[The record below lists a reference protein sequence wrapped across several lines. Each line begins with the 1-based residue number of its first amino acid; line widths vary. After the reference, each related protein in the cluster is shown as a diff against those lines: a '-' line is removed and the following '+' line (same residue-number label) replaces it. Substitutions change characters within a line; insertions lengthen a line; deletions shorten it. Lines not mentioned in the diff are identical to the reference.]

1 MLGLSPFHT
10 KGLNMMIVIIEMCGN
25 MIHNNVVYVGH
36 YIMSIACN
44 VY

>member
-1 MLGLSPFHT
+1 MLGLSPFNT
-10 KGLNMMIVIIEMCGN
+10 KGLNMVIVIEMCGN
-25 MIHNNVVYVGH
+25 IIHNNVVYVGH